1 MKQSVNDDKSR
12 SFAQL
17 RHAVIWAWVQ
27 PQCHV
32 RVYVEGM
39 FIRTFEAVTELQIK
53 ALQDVRSYIM
63 LLYLEHVHIIVCK
76 YKLDMTTILSP
87 MNTIS
92 SQCEHHDIPLH
103 AAPVQAVHTCVWS
116 GMPEVSNKLA
126 GAYSTL
132 YVYVCMH
139 ICRCMVYPLHVNV
152 LC

>member
-1 MKQSVNDDKSR
+1 
-12 SFAQL
+12 
-17 RHAVIWAWVQ
+17 
-27 PQCHV
+27 
-32 RVYVEGM
+32 
-39 FIRTFEAVTELQIK
+39 
-53 ALQDVRSYIM
+53 M
-63 LLYLEHVHIIVCK
+63 LLYLEHVHVIVYK

-116 GMPEVSNKLA
+116 GMSEVSGKVA
-126 GAYSTL
+126 GLYSTV

-139 ICRCMVYPLHVNV
+139 IRRCMVYPVHVNV